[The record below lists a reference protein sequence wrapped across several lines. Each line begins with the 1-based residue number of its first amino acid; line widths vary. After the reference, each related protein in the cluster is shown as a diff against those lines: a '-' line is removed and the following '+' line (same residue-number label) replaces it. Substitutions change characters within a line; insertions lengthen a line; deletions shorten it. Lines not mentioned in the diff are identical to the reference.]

1 MTNQSASPSSGSKR
15 ALIIAGSVIVALAV
29 VYFSFFYPPVSTS
42 DTEGTIGAVKKYR
55 SEQITEKD
63 IVLDAMAS
71 MNVGTVG
78 QAAEQASTKLAESAR
93 EALRAAEEA
102 WASGRTPEMQK
113 AMDALRDIAN
123 KAEAMKEGKFKGPDA
138 VRAEAA
144 KSEAM
149 KEGKFKGPDA
159 VRTEAAKV
167 EAMKGEAAR
176 YYEAAAIAEQAK
188 GWGAKIEAM
197 TAAARSEQAAKVV
210 ADLKGVEA
218 AAARFNELGV
228 RYDLLKLGDAARD
241 IAVRA
246 EAMRTEGKAEE
257 WAKLA
262 SEARTLGQEAE
273 ALKEFARPEQVRN
286 FVEGTKIFER
296 TISSARADVNGLRPE
311 AAKPAIEAAR
321 SMAGKAAELAR
332 PVGEARTSQFE

>member
-1 MTNQSASPSSGSKR
+1 
-15 ALIIAGSVIVALAV
+15 

-55 SEQITEKD
+55 AEQITEKD
-63 IVLDAMAS
+63 IMLDAMAS
-71 MNVGTVG
+71 VNIETVG

-113 AMDALRDIAN
+113 ALDALRDIAN

-144 KSEAM
+144 KVEAM

-159 VRTEAAKV
+159 VRAEAAKV
-167 EAMKGEAAR
+167 EAMKGEAVKIESMKGEAAR

-262 SEARTLGQEAE
+262 SEARTLGQKAE
-273 ALKEFARPEQVRN
+273 ALKEFARPEQVRD
-286 FVEGTKIFER
+286 FVEGTKVFER